1 MLDKKSPIPAYFR
14 LKQIIKDDIKRQDL
28 KPGDPLPSE
37 REYCERFGLSRMTVR
52 QALKELE
59 LEGVIVREKG
69 RGSFVAIPRLEQ
81 EGIMSFT
88 EMVKAK
94 GMKPE
99 TEVIEFERFSAE
111 ELGNVLAIDSQEEI
125 FKISRLRKASGMPVA
140 VETVFIPVLLV
151 PDLGTLDL
159 TGSLYHLLSSR
170 YGIEVRNSRTS
181 FSAVLSTPELETLLM
196 LAGSTPLLKVES
208 VYFHTK
214 PLFYEVSYYR
224 SDQFKITVN
233 LSR

>member
-14 LKQIIKDDIKRQDL
+14 LKQIIRDEIKRHDL

-69 RGSFVAIPRLEQ
+69 RGSFVAIPWIEQ
-81 EGIMSFT
+81 EGLMSFT
-88 EMVKAK
+88 EMVRSR
-94 GMKPE
+94 GMTPR
-99 TEVIEFERFSAE
+99 TEVVEFDRLPAGELKAFLGIDLKE
-111 ELGNVLAIDSQEEI
+111 EVYRVA
-125 FKISRLRKASGMPVA
+125 RLRKADGVPVA
-140 VETVFIPVLLV
+140 VETVYIPVLLV
-151 PDLGTLDL
+151 PDFEKIDL
-159 TGSLYHLLSSR
+159 SGSLYELLSTR
-170 YGIEVRNSRTS
+170 YGIEVRSSRTS
-181 FSAVLSTPELETLLM
+181 FSAVLSTPDLEALLM
-196 LAGSTPLLKVES
+196 LEETVPLLKVES

-214 PLFYEVSYYR
+214 PVFYEVSYYK

-233 LSR
+233 LNR